1 MQRGSGR
8 KDGYTGRLTTE
19 LIMDETFVTQEQNN
33 TESPASDKRLR
44 EILAVLRR
52 HQVTHGLSPVKLRE
66 ILEDLGP
73 TYVKLG
79 QIMSMRSDML
89 PESYC
94 EELTKLRTEVRPLPF
109 HIIYG
114 VIETELN
121 RPVSDIFSEIEET
134 PLGSASIAQVH
145 PAVLKD
151 GTKVV
156 IKIQRPAI
164 KQTMQN
170 DIRLMKKAAG
180 ILKIAIGTEDLID
193 FKTILDELWK
203 TTQEEMDFVQEA
215 ANLDLFYE
223 NQKEIAYV
231 TCPKVF
237 HELTTP
243 RLLVMEYI
251 NGIQIDETAQLED
264 LGYNMTE
271 IGQKAAENYCKQIL
285 EDGFFHAD
293 PHPGNLWVAGGQI
306 AWLDLGMTGRLT
318 QHNKQLL
325 KKAITAILEND
336 IYALKNVLLAFGEPQ
351 ERVNHA
357 RLYTDIDDILSKYLS
372 MDFGTMKL
380 GTLIERMLELVK
392 DHRLAITPDVTLLG
406 RSMITMEG
414 TLTACAPDVN
424 IIQILSVHMSTLLI
438 KELDAKKLLRHK
450 GRQLYTSMDKSL
462 DIPAQLSDLL
472 NITKNGQAQLNLQVA
487 DSEEIRE
494 DIQRT
499 ANRFILSI
507 LAVGLFIGSG
517 LILNTMSMP
526 RWFGIPWLS
535 FIGYFISFIL
545 ILVLIFRILF
555 RKK

>member
-1 MQRGSGR
+1 
-8 KDGYTGRLTTE
+8 
-19 LIMDETFVTQEQNN
+19 MDETFVTQEQNN
-33 TESPASDKRLR
+33 TESPASDRRLH
-44 EILAVLRR
+44 EILMVLKR
-52 HQVTHGLSPVKLRE
+52 HQITHGLSPVKLRE

-94 EELTKLRTEVRPLPF
+94 EELTKLRTEVKPLPF
-109 HIIYG
+109 DLIYS
-114 VIETELN
+114 VIETELG
-121 RPVSDIFSEIEET
+121 RPVKDVFAKIDAL

-156 IKIQRPAI
+156 VKIQRPAI

-170 DIRLMKKAAG
+170 DLRLMKKAAG

-223 NQKEIAYV
+223 NQKEIVYV

-251 NGIQIDETAQLED
+251 NGIQIDETDRLVE

-293 PHPGNLWVAGGQI
+293 PHPGNLWVAGGQV

-380 GTLIERMLELVK
+380 GALIERMLELVK
-392 DHRLAITPDVTLLG
+392 EHKLAITPDITLLG

-414 TLTACAPDVN
+414 TLTVCAPDVN

-438 KELDAKKLLRHK
+438 KELDVKKLLRHK

-487 DSEEIRE
+487 DSEEIRA
-494 DIQRT
+494 DIHRT
-499 ANRFILSI
+499 ASRFILSI

-517 LILNTMSMP
+517 LIINTLSMP

-535 FIGYFISFIL
+535 FIGYFISFTLIIIL
-545 ILVLIFRILF
+545 IVRILF
-555 RKK
+555 GKK

>member
-1 MQRGSGR
+1 M
-8 KDGYTGRLTTE
+8 E
-19 LIMDETFVTQEQNN
+19 ETKVMQEQNN
-33 TESPASDKRLR
+33 TESPASDRRLK
-44 EILAVLRR
+44 EILGVLRR
-52 HQVTHGLSPVKLRE
+52 HQITHGLTPVKLRE

-89 PESYC
+89 PEPYC
-94 EELTKLRTEVRPLPF
+94 KELTKLRTEVKPLSF
-109 HIIYG
+109 S
-114 VIETELN
+114 VVTKVLEEELKK
-121 RPVSDIFSEIEET
+121 PLTDIFSNIEEI

-170 DIRLMKKAAG
+170 DILLLKRAAG
-180 ILKIAIGTEDLID
+180 ILKVAIGTEDLID

-203 TTQEEMDFVQEA
+203 TTQEEMDFIQEA

-223 NQKEIAYV
+223 NQKDIVYV

-237 HELTTP
+237 HSLTTP
-243 RLLVMEYI
+243 RLLVMEYM
-251 NGIQIDETAQLED
+251 NGVQIDETKYLTEA
-264 LGYNMTE
+264 GYDMTE

-293 PHPGNLWVAGGQI
+293 PHPGNLWVVGGKI
-306 AWLDLGMTGRLT
+306 AWLDLGMTGKLT
-318 QHNKQLL
+318 QHNKLLL
-325 KKAITAILEND
+325 KKAITAILEGD
-336 IYALKNVLLAFGEPQ
+336 IYALKNVLLAFGEPR

-357 RLYTDIDDILSKYLS
+357 RLYTDIDDILSKYMS
-372 MDFGTMKL
+372 MDFGAMKL
-380 GTLIERMLELVK
+380 GELIERMLELVK
-392 DHRLAITPDVTLLG
+392 EHKLAITPDVTLLG

-414 TLTACAPDVN
+414 TLAACAPEVN
-424 IIQILSVHMSTLLI
+424 ILQILRLHMSTLLL
-438 KELDAKKLLRHK
+438 KELDMKSLLKHK

-487 DSEEIRE
+487 DSEEIRM
-494 DIQRT
+494 DIRRT

-507 LAVGLFIGSG
+507 LAVGLFIGSS
-517 LILNTMSMP
+517 LIVDSSSMP
-526 RWFGIPWLS
+526 TWFGIPWLS
-535 FIGYFISFIL
+535 FIGYIISGGLALGIM
-545 ILVLIFRILF
+545 FRILF
-555 RKK
+555 SKK